1 MWNAR
6 VHGSGV
12 NLAAWIAAVI
22 MLLIPFVAPAQD
34 APGPAAGGAAFSET
48 AQRVLTEGVAP
59 SDNDMARVFGLT
71 PGSTFKEKAI
81 GLSGVIHRIQ
91 VNQKNQD
98 IILARMIHYG
108 TPQYEIT
115 LYLTSVDGSL
125 RKAFQYRRSAQGLQ
139 ELPLSRAKK
148 GFDGERMFW
157 LKWRGGTNIS
167 P

>member
-12 NLAAWIAAVI
+12 NLTAWIAAVI
-22 MLLIPFVAPAQD
+22 MLLIPLVAPAQH
-34 APGPAAGGAAFSET
+34 APGPAAGRAAFSET

-59 SDNDMARVFGLT
+59 LDNDMAQVFSL

-91 VNQKNQD
+91 VSQKDQD

-125 RKAFQYRRSAQGLQ
+125 RKAFQYRRSAQGLR
-139 ELPLSRAKK
+139 ELPLSRAKE

-157 LKWRGGTNIS
+157 LKWRGGMSIS